1 MNSTM
6 NTRKNIDN
14 IDNVDHIVESI
25 NDSFQD
31 AVDKTFYRLR
41 QTIKSYQGKGL
52 DRELESLSLVYDI
65 IEDVYS
71 EHEIDSINQASTGHS
86 LKFDWFNFSD
96 VLIEDYDF
104 ESGGALTVIAD
115 LHTLQ
120 REGIITDLK
129 VIGDSDTFNLN
140 FNLVGFKDI
149 ELAYFDTR
157 FRALQDLVVAFISA
171 KG

>member
-6 NTRKNIDN
+6 NTRKNIDT
-14 IDNVDHIVESI
+14 IDHIVECI
-25 NDSFQD
+25 NDSFHD
-31 AVDKTFYRLR
+31 AVEKTFYRLR

-71 EHEIDSINQASTGHS
+71 EHEIDSINQASNGHS
-86 LKFDWFNFSD
+86 LRFDWFNFSD

-104 ESGGALTVIAD
+104 EFGGAIRVIAD

-140 FNLVGFKDI
+140 FNLVQFKDI